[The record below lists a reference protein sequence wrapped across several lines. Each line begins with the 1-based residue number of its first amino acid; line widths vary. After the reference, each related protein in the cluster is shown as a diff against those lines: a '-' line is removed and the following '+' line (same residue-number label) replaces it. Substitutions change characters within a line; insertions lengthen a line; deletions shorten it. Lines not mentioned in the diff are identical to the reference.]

1 MKSWV
6 AIAAVAALPAIAAQA
21 GVYIETQE
29 SSKATDRPG
38 QMQRMYVQDGAARIE
53 QGNGKDSAE
62 YVIFRNDTLYVIDPA
77 KKRYTELD
85 RETIR
90 TIGGAVNSAMEQM
103 REELAKLSP
112 EQRAMVEQ
120 MMGSKAN
127 AMMAGSGPKPVVA
140 AKDTGQSDTVD
151 GRKCADWEIT
161 RDGKRSETLC
171 VVPFSSVPGK
181 EDLLDLAKRMRSL
194 VEELTGALAEFG
206 GSVNDLELMD
216 AVQGF
221 PVRIREYD
229 ENDALQN
236 EVLLKSWREEEFP
249 AARFE
254 IPAGYEK
261 HDIKSEVARK

>member
-1 MKSWV
+1 
-6 AIAAVAALPAIAAQA
+6 LPAIAAQA

-151 GRKCADWEIT
+151 GRKC
-161 RDGKRSETLC
+161 
-171 VVPFSSVPGK
+171 
-181 EDLLDLAKRMRSL
+181 
-194 VEELTGALAEFG
+194 